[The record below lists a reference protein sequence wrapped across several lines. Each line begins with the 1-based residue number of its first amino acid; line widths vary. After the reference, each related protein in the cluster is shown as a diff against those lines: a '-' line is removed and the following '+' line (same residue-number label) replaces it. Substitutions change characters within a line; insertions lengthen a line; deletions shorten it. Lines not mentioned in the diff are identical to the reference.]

1 MAKIFSFI
9 AIWIGLSQSTAFA
22 CVCAGGSPN
31 DHLQMADIVFAGKV
45 IAEEK
50 GGWRTSRIRF
60 EWDPPFIHL
69 AENPDEI
76 LTTFEVTTVWKG
88 EILARTSVDNSEI
101 CGHLFRQGEEYIVY
115 AVWARGELFT
125 GSCLRTNELRD
136 AGEDLT
142 AFGAGK
148 PPTPIPSLALKFIRA
163 MIAVLLLL
171 SLLGWSTWRARRK
184 YGDLRS

>member
-22 CVCAGGSPN
+22 CWCVQGSPSV
-31 DHLQMADIVFAGKV
+31 HIQIADVVFAGKA

-50 GGWRTSRIRF
+50 GGWRTRRVRF
-60 EWDPPFIHL
+60 EWRPPFIYL
-69 AENPDEI
+69 TEDPDEK

-88 EILARTSVDNSEI
+88 KIFAKTSVVHGGPCDY
-101 CGHLFRQGEEYIVY
+101 HFRQGEEYIVY
-115 AVWARGELFT
+115 AKWFEGELAT
-125 GSCLRTNELRD
+125 GICMRNNELRD
-136 AGEDLT
+136 AGEDLA

-148 PPTPIPSLALKFIRA
+148 PPAPNPSLVANYIRA

-184 YGDLRS
+184 YGVQRS